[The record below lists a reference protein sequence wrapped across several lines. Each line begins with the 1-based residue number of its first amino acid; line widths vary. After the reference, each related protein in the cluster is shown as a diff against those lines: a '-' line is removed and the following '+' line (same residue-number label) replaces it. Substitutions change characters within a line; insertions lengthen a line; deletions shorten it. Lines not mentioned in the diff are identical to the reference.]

1 MDIKEIRKRARER
14 VKERCRVCPICDGRA
29 CAGDVPGMGGIGSGA
44 SFQNNVKALAAQRL
58 VMRVLHEA
66 NDPDTGLELWG
77 RKLSMPVFVAP
88 VGSVAANIGSGMADK
103 DYLKSLITGCLEAGT
118 MASVG
123 DLPALENFTVSM
135 SALGANSRMVVP
147 FIKPWPLPE
156 VEKRLDLAQEHG
168 CDICGMDV
176 DAAGLTILRRAA
188 APVGTK
194 SPAELAKVIKMAH
207 ERGIK
212 FIVKGVMAANEARIA
227 ADAGA
232 DAVLVSN
239 HGGRVLDH
247 TPGTAEVLPCIAD
260 AIGKE
265 TVVMLDGGVR
275 SGTDVLKSL
284 ALGAKIVLI
293 CRPVL
298 VAIHGD
304 EEHGAAI
311 YLNMIRDELS
321 QAMRLTGC
329 ANLAAIT
336 RKILC

>member
-14 VKERCRVCPICDGRA
+14 VKERCRVCPVCDGRA
-29 CAGDVPGMGGIGSGA
+29 CSGDVPGMGGIGTGA
-44 SFQNNVKALAAQRL
+44 SFQNNIKALAAQRL

-66 NDPDTGLELWG
+66 NDPDTSVELWG

-88 VGSVAANIGSGMADK
+88 VGSVAANIGGDMADR
-103 DYLKSLITGCLEAGT
+103 DYLTALIKNCKEAGT

-123 DLPALENFTVSM
+123 DLPALDNFKVSM
-135 SALGANSRMVVP
+135 SALGAEGRMVVP

-156 VEKRLDLAQEHG
+156 VEKRLDLAREHG

-188 APVGTK
+188 APVATK
-194 SPAELAKVIKMAH
+194 TPAELARVIRMAH
-207 ERGIK
+207 DRGFK
-212 FIVKGVMAANEARIA
+212 FIVKGIMAADEAEIA
-227 ADAGA
+227 VQAGA

-239 HGGRVLDH
+239 HGGRVLDY
-247 TPGTAEVLPCIAD
+247 TPGTAEALPAIAE
-260 AIGKE
+260 AVGKDC
-265 TVVMLDGGVR
+265 VVMLDGGVR
-275 SGTDVLKSL
+275 SGADVLKAL
-284 ALGAKIVLI
+284 ALGARITLI

-298 VAIHGD
+298 VAVHGD
-304 EEHGAAI
+304 EERGAAV

-329 ANLAAIT
+329 ANLESVS
-336 RKILC
+336 RRVLC

>member
-1 MDIKEIRKRARER
+1 MDIKEIRKAARER
-14 VKERCRVCPICDGRA
+14 VKEKCRVCPICDGRA
-29 CAGDVPGMGGIGSGA
+29 CAGDVPGMGGIGTGA
-44 SFQNNVKALAAQRL
+44 SFQNNVKALAAKRL

-66 NDPDTGLELWG
+66 NEPDTSVELWG
-77 RKLSMPVFVAP
+77 RKLSMPMFVAP
-88 VGSVAANIGSGMADK
+88 VGSVAANMGSGMADK
-103 DYLKSLITGCLEAGT
+103 DYLRSLIKGSLEAGT

-135 SALGANSRMVVP
+135 SALGDNARMVVP
-147 FIKPWPLPE
+147 FIKPWQVPD
-156 VEKRLDLAQEHG
+156 VEKRLDLAKEHG

-176 DAAGLTILRRAA
+176 DAMGLTILRRAA
-188 APVGTK
+188 APVKAK

-207 ERGIK
+207 ERGFK
-212 FIVKGVMAANEARIA
+212 FIVKGIMAADEAKIA
-227 ADAGA
+227 VDAGA

-247 TPGTAEVLPCIAD
+247 TPGTAEVLPSIA
-260 AIGKE
+260 AAVGKSA
-265 TVVMLDGGVR
+265 VIMLDGGIR
-275 SGTDVLKSL
+275 SGADVLKAL
-284 ALGAKIVLI
+284 ALGAQITLI

-304 EEHGAAI
+304 EENGAAT

-329 ANLAAIT
+329 ANVASIT
-336 RKILC
+336 DRVIC